1 MAGNQRQE
9 QKAREKKHG
18 TGKVSKISLADALGA
33 THQNTVPVL
42 PAFGPANQRDSSQV
56 GASPTVP
63 GNWEELETSRQPA
76 GGPGTAPA
84 PPAPYAPAQSQQAMI
99 EAETTR
105 SLAKSELVLPDVIAD
120 SIPLEKKATVAKLG
134 ESRALAVP
142 EQEVETPA
150 IFIRGARKPPRY
162 NYARVVPRRS
172 GPRPIAVQF
181 IVSMLS
187 VMLLFTVFTA
197 VSPLGKSLASLGF
210 VEAYA
215 NSVPWVPTATP
226 RPTAT
231 PIPVYDPPTGSGA
244 GTQIVVNDIV
254 AIFGGYSTG
263 ALNVARCESGYNPNA
278 YNPYAI
284 GNSHAEGVFQ
294 ILYPSTWY
302 TTSFANSSPY
312 DAVTNIRAAY
322 QIFSRDGY
330 TWQEWACQP

>member
-1 MAGNQRQE
+1 
-9 QKAREKKHG
+9 
-18 TGKVSKISLADALGA
+18 
-33 THQNTVPVL
+33 
-42 PAFGPANQRDSSQV
+42 
-56 GASPTVP
+56 
-63 GNWEELETSRQPA
+63 
-76 GGPGTAPA
+76 
-84 PPAPYAPAQSQQAMI
+84 MI
-99 EAETTR
+99 KAETTR

-120 SIPLEKKATVAKLG
+120 SIPLEKKATGTLAGQKTAVAKLG
-134 ESRALAVP
+134 ESIVPAVP
-142 EQEVETPA
+142 EQETETPA
-150 IFIRGARKPPRY
+150 LLIRGARKPPRY

-172 GPRPIAVQF
+172 GSRPIAVQF

-215 NSVPWVPTATP
+215 NSVPWVPTATV

-244 GTQIVVNDIV
+244 GTQIVINDIV

-263 ALNVARCESGYNPNA
+263 ALNVAKCESGYNPNA

-294 ILYPSTWY
+294 ILYPNTWY
-302 TTSFANSSPY
+302 TTSFANDSPY
-312 DAVTNIRAAY
+312 DAVANIRAAY